1 MAGRSQPVRVEVA
14 AHSGKQMT
22 QRYDSDAVRDRRL
35 SLRIAYQAHLLADD
49 ARDRP
54 SPPIIGGS
62 RSSFTGAYDDKAR
75 NLDTLIEVTIET
87 ATVPAIDMSAIT
99 QLADNDDLGDQFIAE
114 ITKVFLADLSERVL
128 AVGLQMKQGDRAGI
142 AATAHAIKGSCG
154 HFGAVRLVE
163 LSRRLENQARREPA
177 VDIEVAIFTM
187 VAETE
192 RVRAALEAFRLSKTQ
207 PD

>member
-1 MAGRSQPVRVEVA
+1 M
-14 AHSGKQMT
+14 
-22 QRYDSDAVRDRRL
+22 
-35 SLRIAYQAHLLADD
+35 
-49 ARDRP
+49 
-54 SPPIIGGS
+54 
-62 RSSFTGAYDDKAR
+62 
-75 NLDTLIEVTIET
+75 DTLIEVLIEI

-114 ITKVFLADLSERVL
+114 IIKVFLADLSERVL